1 MWIFDSNQTSRKALN
16 KFQAA
21 VGQLEMHSEHQIER
35 CKQMLATNGTSRKEI
50 KFLDDTRKAIS
61 SENKTLKSQLND
73 LKSESSGEKAKLVQ
87 NAVRILLFNA
97 IDDQ

>member
-1 MWIFDSNQTSRKALN
+1 
-16 KFQAA
+16 
-21 VGQLEMHSEHQIER
+21 
-35 CKQMLATNGTSRKEI
+35 MLATNGTSSKEI